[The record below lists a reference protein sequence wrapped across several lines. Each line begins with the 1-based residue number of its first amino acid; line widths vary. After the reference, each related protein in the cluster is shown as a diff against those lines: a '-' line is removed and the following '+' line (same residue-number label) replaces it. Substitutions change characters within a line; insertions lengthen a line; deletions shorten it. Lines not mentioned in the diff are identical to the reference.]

1 MRWVILEVMILISP
15 IFFPSRH
22 GISRTDFNLLSD
34 PELSFM
40 EISSKLNS
48 NPGAAEI
55 NRSTPLDD
63 DKIPSPSGSIKT
75 EPSLLVESF
84 SSKSDELGNNGQ
96 GGEIAEQLSQP
107 HNGGD
112 KMSELAAPVL
122 SSLPVNQSSVTATP
136 RDTSLTSTLA
146 SSSPSRSSSFASQDQ
161 IVREDCKPEDMD
173 DSSVP
178 PHLNTGVCQ
187 DEDSQLSY
195 NQENQSSESSLFSVR
210 WPKVC
215 FLRTILH
222 SFVA

>member
-1 MRWVILEVMILISP
+1 MGYLSGGNDSLIP
-15 IFFPSRH
+15 FLTRH

-40 EISSKLNS
+40 EVSSKLNS

-55 NRSTPLDD
+55 NRSTLLDD

-84 SSKSDELGNNGQ
+84 SSQSNELGNNGQ
-96 GGEIAEQLSQP
+96 GGEITEQLSQP

-112 KMSELAAPVL
+112 KMSELGAPVL
-122 SSLPVNQSSVTATP
+122 SSLPVNQSSVTVTP
-136 RDTSLTSTLA
+136 KDTSLTSTLA
-146 SSSPSRSSSFASQDQ
+146 SSSSGRASALPSQDQ
-161 IVREDCKPEDMD
+161 IVREHCKAEDMD
-173 DSSVP
+173 DSSVVP
-178 PHLNTGVCQ
+178 PHLNAGVCQ

-215 FLRTILH
+215 FLRMILH
-222 SFVA
+222 RFIA